1 MIAEIDVKVWCVGS
15 SIIKHA
21 FTEALCRA
29 GGTNLGLERL
39 GISIWWQGY
48 SGLKFLHLKSKL
60 HLLREIKAAPDFLVM
75 HAGGNDI
82 GLKRIPLYELIEI
95 ACDHLEIIK
104 QRFPNSV
111 LVWSQILPRK
121 TWRYSQDVEAMTRSR
136 VRVNRAVALKVLAL
150 GGCYIKY
157 PDLLKDI
164 NLFLRP
170 DGVHLTELGY
180 KPFLHNIQGR
190 LEYFDLNMGRVYL
203 NEF

>member
-1 MIAEIDVKVWCVGS
+1 M
-15 SIIKHA
+15 
-21 FTEALCRA
+21 
-29 GGTNLGLERL
+29 GLERL

-48 SGLKFLHLKSKL
+48 SGLKFLHLQSKL
-60 HLLREIKAAPDFLVM
+60 HLLREIEAAPDFLVL

-82 GLKRIPLYELIEI
+82 GLKRIPLHELIEI
-95 ACDHLEIIK
+95 VCDHLDIIK

-121 TWRYSQDVEAMTRSR
+121 TWRYSQDVAAMNRSR
-136 VRVNRAVALKVLAL
+136 VRVNRAAALKVLAL

-164 NLFLRP
+164 NEFLRP

-180 KPFLHNIQGR
+180 KLFLNNIQGG
-190 LEYFDLNMGRVYL
+190 LEYFALNMGRVYP
-203 NEF
+203 NNAE